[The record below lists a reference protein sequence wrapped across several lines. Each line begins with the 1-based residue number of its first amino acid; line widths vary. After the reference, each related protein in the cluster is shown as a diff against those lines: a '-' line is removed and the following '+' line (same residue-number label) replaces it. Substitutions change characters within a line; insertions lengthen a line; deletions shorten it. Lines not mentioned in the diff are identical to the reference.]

1 MFAEI
6 LSPYQ
11 VLHIIDSLVCVYVCA
26 CMFVCVAESWTDIIL
41 IFTNHFVMKQTD
53 AVHRWRNKP
62 LIFSNGV
69 WQLVFISYGVALSF
83 WVYQSLWCVNIWD
96 LFCQWL
102 LTTEIDCFIKIP
114 FCYINVSRLHFSF
127 EQVYLVR
134 FANVRPSN
142 YSLEIYLQS
151 FLSMIVYFTV
161 LGWNMSFHCHLSGT
175 VPPAYKLPFQDKVGL
190 HPSFADMQVLVCTER
205 ERPAFPDE
213 WKDNHMVRFF
223 ETKNRNSKGWNIARE
238 WNLMSNLTSSHSG
251 FL

>member
-1 MFAEI
+1 MYCLTFFVVCTLLKEEKICRGIKLETVIWLRQGSEWMMFAEI

-11 VLHIIDSLVCVYVCA
+11 VLHIIDSSVCVYVCA

-142 YSLEIYLQS
+142 YS
-151 FLSMIVYFTV
+151 
-161 LGWNMSFHCHLSGT
+161 
-175 VPPAYKLPFQDKVGL
+175 
-190 HPSFADMQVLVCTER
+190 
-205 ERPAFPDE
+205 
-213 WKDNHMVRFF
+213 
-223 ETKNRNSKGWNIARE
+223 
-238 WNLMSNLTSSHSG
+238 
-251 FL
+251 